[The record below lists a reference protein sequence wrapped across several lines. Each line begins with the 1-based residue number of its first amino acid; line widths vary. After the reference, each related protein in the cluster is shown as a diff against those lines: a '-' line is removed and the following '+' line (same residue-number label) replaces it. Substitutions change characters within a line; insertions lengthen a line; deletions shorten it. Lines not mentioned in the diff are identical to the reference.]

1 MCLLPVTL
9 RAMDVQGMPPQ
20 RRRGEVL
27 MDAVFSATLAEIA
40 EHGLR
45 GASMDRIARRAGT
58 GKATL
63 YRRWPNV
70 RALALDV
77 FLTTITNALPTEY
90 PNTGRLRD
98 DLITSLTQF
107 TEALNGP
114 LGLVLRELIGEAAH
128 DPSVSEEFTERYGLP
143 QQLELVAAAQRAMAR
158 GEIPAQAIDPLV
170 LQLPAAFVLQ
180 RILLT
185 GTPPTTE
192 DAAHLIDAVIMPLLS
207 ARQ

>member
-1 MCLLPVTL
+1 MESLAPV
-9 RAMDVQGMPPQ
+9 P
-20 RRRGEVL
+20 RRRGEALV
-27 MDAVFSATLAEIA
+27 DAVFEATLAEIA

-45 GASMDRIARRAGT
+45 GASMDRIARRAGA
-58 GKATL
+58 GKASL

-70 RALALDV
+70 RTLALDV

-128 DPSVSEEFTERYGLP
+128 DPSVSVEFNERYGLP
-143 QQLELVAAAQRAMAR
+143 QQLEVVAAAQRAMAR
-158 GEIPAQAIDPLV
+158 GEIPNQAIDPLV

-185 GTPPTTE
+185 GTPPATE
-192 DAAHLIDAVIMPLLS
+192 ESAHLIDAVIMPLLTVR
-207 ARQ
+207 A